1 MMKRFF
7 SAFFLLTF
15 FTLNGSVTFAWSD
28 GISISSNKIPDEL
41 IIDVTNDVAGT
52 VTLAVFSQNGEIV
65 LERELSQGANR
76 ISVNRLPAGSYT
88 AVVRENDVFREKQ
101 TFEVM

>member
-1 MMKRFF
+1 MKQFI
-7 SAFFLLTF
+7 SAITLLAIIAF
-15 FTLNGSVTFAWSD
+15 NNPVAFAWSD
-28 GISISSNKIPDEL
+28 GISISANKTPEELTIEITPD
-41 IIDVTNDVAGT
+41 VSGK
-52 VTLAVFSQNGEIV
+52 VTLAVFSQKGEIV
-65 LERELSQGANR
+65 IERELSQGANR

>member
-1 MMKRFF
+1 MKHFF
-7 SAFFLLTF
+7 SITLFLASFACNLAFA
-15 FTLNGSVTFAWSD
+15 NDVSN
-28 GISISSNKIPDEL
+28 GISISANNIPEEL
-41 IIDVTNDVAGT
+41 IIDITNDVAGK
-52 VTLAVFSQNGEIV
+52 VTLSVFSQNGEIV
-65 LERELSQGANR
+65 IERELSPGANR